1 MSERIKILTPRIY
14 EHSDFFHDA
23 VDFARENSLNTNEL
37 CLELSHYLVDNFN
50 KVWKIEKP
58 RIYKKITDLEAK
70 LEELRKQITIC
81 NEENS
86 KTFMKFVDV
95 CRQNAEL
102 KQQLEESEKRLKDID
117 NWKENY
123 GYSNYEDVYMLED
136 LQSRAFQSEDDTEV
150 VNELLDY
157 LNISDETEILSTLK
171 QQLAESEIKLN
182 RYPYKNDVIEE
193 EYEDLKDAITF
204 LMLNNIK
211 DQEQLNYSID
221 VLCEKHK
228 ARIRDIE
235 NSICKIEQLEQQLAE
250 KEKEKDYYQDL
261 YFIAVK
267 KQERTNKVVEQFQQR
282 VKYFSE
288 QDQDKISFCIEKLE
302 KVKDELTKLEQ
313 NYNLNLCDVKIYNFI
328 DNQIKQL
335 KEGK

>member
-1 MSERIKILTPRIY
+1 MSKRIKILTPRIY

-58 RIYKKITDLEAK
+58 RIYKKISDLEAK
-70 LEELRKQITIC
+70 LEESEETINNLEQQCLIC
-81 NEENS
+81 N
-86 KTFMKFVDV
+86 
-95 CRQNAEL
+95 
-102 KQQLEESEKRLKDID
+102 KD
-117 NWKENY
+117 KEN
-123 GYSNYEDVYMLED
+123 E
-136 LQSRAFQSEDDTEV
+136 Q
-150 VNELLDY
+150 
-157 LNISDETEILSTLK
+157 LK

-235 NSICKIEQLEQQLAE
+235 NSICKIEQLE
-250 KEKEKDYYQDL
+250 KH
-261 YFIAVK
+261 
-267 KQERTNKVVEQFQQR
+267 N
-282 VKYFSE
+282 
-288 QDQDKISFCIEKLE
+288 QDKISFCIEKLE

-328 DNQIKQL
+328 DNQIRQL
-335 KEGK
+335 KEMK

>member
-1 MSERIKILTPRIY
+1 MSKEKKNRFYYSKKQNEIEEEMWDRPIRFRFVETPDGWKQYSEWCSVKGTKCNWEDAELVY
-14 EHSDFFHDA
+14 ETDDMPEIVIHKGIP
-23 VDFARENSLNTNEL
+23 EL
-37 CLELSHYLVDNFN
+37 IS
-50 KVWKIEKP
+50 
-58 RIYKKITDLEAK
+58 DLEAK
-70 LEELRKQITIC
+70 LEESEETINNLEQQCLIC
-81 NEENS
+81 N
-86 KTFMKFVDV
+86 
-95 CRQNAEL
+95 
-102 KQQLEESEKRLKDID
+102 KD
-117 NWKENY
+117 KEN
-123 GYSNYEDVYMLED
+123 E
-136 LQSRAFQSEDDTEV
+136 Q
-150 VNELLDY
+150 
-157 LNISDETEILSTLK
+157 LK

-250 KEKEKDYYQDL
+250 KEKEIEDVRATHIYRFYLDKYKVQDIYMTDEML
-261 YFIAVK
+261 
-267 KQERTNKVVEQFQQR
+267 KVFN
-282 VKYFSE
+282 
-288 QDQDKISFCIEKLE
+288 QDKISFCIEKLE
-302 KVKDELTKLEQ
+302 KVKEEIIKLEQ

-328 DNQIKQL
+328 DNQIKEL